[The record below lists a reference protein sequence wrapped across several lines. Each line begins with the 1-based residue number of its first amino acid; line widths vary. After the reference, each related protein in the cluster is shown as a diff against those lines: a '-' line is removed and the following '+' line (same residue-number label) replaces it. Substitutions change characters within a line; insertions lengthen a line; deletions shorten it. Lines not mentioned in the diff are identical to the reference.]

1 MSVCCAG
8 GAVDLDLAV
17 ASTLG
22 SGLFISCVLTASVVL
37 IRTVDVVD
45 TTAFVRDILAYMLAN
60 LLVLCFLWNGQLA
73 AWEASMLILLYIVY
87 VAVACYTSRSALFI
101 LDSAEH
107 VLMSMLC
114 NTVNGCFIAEL
125 FCKWDNSIHSS
136 SGANYLCV
144 GILLL
149 STIHPVSCLTVQER
163 FGSLRLVN
171 VCPVAMTILLTLNT
185 KHKELG
191 CSSTAVR

>member
-1 MSVCCAG
+1 VLRCVSESVCYAG

-22 SGLFISCVLTASVVL
+22 SGLFISCVMTASVVL

-87 VAVACYTSRSALFI
+87 VAVACYTSRSAL
-101 LDSAEH
+101 LALCLAEH
-107 VLMSMLC
+107 TLVPMLC
-114 NTVNGCFIAEL
+114 QTTEHHQVSSL
-125 FCKWDNSIHSS
+125 FS
-136 SGANYLCV
+136 A
-144 GILLL
+144 
-149 STIHPVSCLTVQER
+149 CLQ
-163 FGSLRLVN
+163 
-171 VCPVAMTILLTLNT
+171 C
-185 KHKELG
+185 
-191 CSSTAVR
+191 